1 MADNARGAGWF
12 GGGIWF
18 ILIILIV
25 LFIVFI

>member
-1 MADNARGAGWF
+1 MVDNARGAGWF
-12 GGGIWF
+12 GGIWF

>member
-1 MADNARGAGWF
+1 MADNVRGAGWF
-12 GGGIWF
+12 GGGWF